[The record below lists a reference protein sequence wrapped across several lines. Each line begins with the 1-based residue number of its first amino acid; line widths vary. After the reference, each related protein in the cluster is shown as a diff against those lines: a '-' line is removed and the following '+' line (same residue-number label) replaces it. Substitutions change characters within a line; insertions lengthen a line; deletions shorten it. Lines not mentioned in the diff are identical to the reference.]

1 VFHVKHD
8 VSSSVATILGVKPS
22 AAQVDQLLAFEQ
34 LLVTRA
40 APLGFVSTPDGGRM
54 FERHLLDSSRATP
67 LVAEGTVADLGSGAG
82 LPGIVLAILRP
93 DVLVHLVE
101 SQRRRLA
108 FLELAL
114 DTLRLGNAIARGV
127 RVEQLD
133 DRYPTAVARAFADAE
148 TSWRL
153 AEPHLAPEGRL
164 VYFGGRRFDPA
175 GLEDLGARVRTVPPP
190 ALLAS
195 AGPLV
200 IMGRQ

>member
-1 VFHVKHD
+1 MKHD
-8 VSSSVATILGVKPS
+8 ASSSVAAVLGQKPS
-22 AAQVDQLLAFEQ
+22 EAQVDQLLAFEQ

-40 APLGFVSTPDGGRM
+40 TPLGFVSASDGGQI
-54 FERHLLDSSRATP
+54 FERHLLDSARAAP
-67 LVAEGTVADLGSGAG
+67 FLAPGTVADLGSGAG

-93 DVLVHLVE
+93 DALVHLVE
-101 SQRRRLA
+101 PQRRRLA

-114 DTLRLGNAIARGV
+114 ETLQLGNAVPRGV
-127 RVEQLD
+127 RVEQLE

-153 AEPHLAPEGRL
+153 AEPRLAPEGRL
-164 VYFGGRRFDPA
+164 IYFGGRTFDPA
-175 GLEDLGARVRTVPPP
+175 GLDDLGASVRTVPPP